1 MIKDYLKRIHFKD
14 VEDMCDYLALSSDQG
29 EFIAVVCN
37 FDLAEDILRNMLRNN
52 DFRVGILDLENEDYD
67 YCGEYAV
74 SVYEGRI
81 NVEHAWHEANEYH
94 GEGFYDFPD
103 EVVLIAGDIPSSF
116 LNHCTKELAYEIVF
130 GEDKELDGTH
140 RIESDSK
147 ESEKNK
153 SVEKTRDDVDEL
165 VESFAKLLG
174 DFFRPLF

>member
-1 MIKDYLKRIHFKD
+1 MVKKCLKRIHFKD

-29 EFIAVVCN
+29 DFITVVCS
-37 FDLAEDILRNMLRNN
+37 FELAEDILRNMLRKN
-52 DFRVGILDLENEDYD
+52 DFRIGLLNFENEDYD
-67 YCGEYAV
+67 YRGEYAV

-94 GEGFYDFPD
+94 EEGFYDFSD

-116 LNHCTKELAYEIVF
+116 LNHCTEDLSYEIVF
-130 GEDKELDGTH
+130 GDDEELDGSPC
-140 RIESDSK
+140 IESNSG
-147 ESEKNK
+147 K
-153 SVEKTRDDVDEL
+153 SGKDTPVEKTRDDVDEL